1 MNHSQCARDTNR
13 CILQRKF
20 PENVDCGFCLNNMSG
35 KLVRWLPCGHV
46 FDNKCFLKHLLS
58 NQDSTKYNCPLCQKN
73 VYNSLP
79 EYEKIN
85 KYNLIRSINLPV
97 QHSELDN
104 SCINDDLTT
113 DYETDETDKTNETDK
128 TDETDNNED
137 QTDEETN
144 VE

>member
-1 MNHSQCARDTNR
+1 MNHQQCARDTNR

-20 PENVDCGFCLNNMSG
+20 TENVDCGFCLNNMSG

-58 NQDSTKYNCPLCQKN
+58 KRDCSKYNCPLCKKN

-79 EYEKIN
+79 EYEKI
-85 KYNLIRSINLPV
+85 YNLINLPV
-97 QHSELDN
+97 QHSELND

-113 DYETDETDKTNETDK
+113 DYETDETDKT
-128 TDETDNNED
+128 DETDNNED
-137 QTDEETN
+137 QTDEEAN
-144 VE
+144 PE